1 MSKRQSVS
9 PRTRNNWLVNATLFL
24 SAVVAALSGIYFLIF
39 TSGGFDGGR
48 NPWYGVVILFTRH
61 TWEEIHVWGGLAMV
75 AAVIIHL
82 IMHQRWIQST
92 TRRLW
97 QQARGTGGRMARGAL
112 VNLAINSWI
121 GAGFLV
127 TAISGIYFFLLPE
140 GGYQGGQNP
149 NWDPGFLF
157 SRPVWDMLHTWG
169 GISLIIA
176 ALLHI
181 HLHWGWIVKVA
192 QKMWRSVGQ
201 RPASQTVRETL

>member
-1 MSKRQSVS
+1 MRKLQSVS
-9 PRTRNNWLVNATLFL
+9 PKTRNNWLVNGTLFL
-24 SAVVAALSGIYFLIF
+24 GAVVAALSGVYFLIF

-48 NPWYGVVILFTRH
+48 NPWYGVVVLFTRH
-61 TWEEIHVWGGLAMV
+61 TWEEIHTWSGLAMV
-75 AAVIIHL
+75 AAVVIHL
-82 IMHQRWIQST
+82 IMHWGWIKSMMG
-92 TRRLW
+92 RVW
-97 QQARGTGGRMARGAL
+97 QQARGTGGRMARGAQ

-121 GAGFLV
+121 GLSFLT
-127 TAISGIYFFLLPE
+127 TAVSGIYFFLLPE

-181 HLHWGWIVKVA
+181 YIHWGWIVKVT

-201 RPASQTVRETL
+201 RPAPRTA